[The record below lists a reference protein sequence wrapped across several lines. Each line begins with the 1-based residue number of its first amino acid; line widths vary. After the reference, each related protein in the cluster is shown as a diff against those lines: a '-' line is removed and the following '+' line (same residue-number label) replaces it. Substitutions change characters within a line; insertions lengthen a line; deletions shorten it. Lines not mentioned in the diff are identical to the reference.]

1 MSTAAMTH
9 VFLARQPIL
18 DRDQSVEGYEL
29 LYPHGQAQQ
38 APVDDRAQATA
49 RVALNALTEIGLENL
64 VGQSRAWLNV
74 APEFLSPDL
83 VRNLPPDRVVL
94 ELNAA
99 TFANR
104 SVYGLIGEL
113 RKAGYSLALAH
124 FRDTPELEPLL
135 SMVHYVKLDMVAL
148 GPRELARHSFKLRPY
163 ELTLVAEKIESYDD
177 FRLAKAAGADLFQ
190 GYFFCRPHLVGARA
204 ILPTRTALMQ
214 LAAAMQDPHVEL
226 EELERL
232 ISADVGL
239 SYRLLR
245 YINSAYFN
253 LRGRISS
260 IRQAVTLLGIEPL
273 RRWATLS
280 IFAELSDKPRELFV
294 TALIRAHFCEQ
305 AGGPEDGT
313 RSELFTLGLFSVID
327 ALNDAPMY
335 TALQS
340 LPLTPSMRDALIE
353 HSGPGR
359 LLECV
364 TAIENGDFDQ
374 ASKILPDSSA
384 YYLDSVAWSQDATKR
399 LIG

>member
-9 VFLARQPIL
+9 AFLARQPIL
-18 DRDQSVEGYEL
+18 DTEQSVEGYEL
-29 LYPHGQAQQ
+29 LYPDGHAEQTPA
-38 APVDDRAQATA
+38 DDHAQATA
-49 RVALNALTEIGLENL
+49 RVALNALSEIGLDNL

-74 APEFLSPDL
+74 GPEFLSANL

-94 ELNAA
+94 EVSAP
-99 TFANR
+99 TFAHR
-104 SVYGLIGEL
+104 SMHGLLGEL
-113 RKAGYSLALAH
+113 RKAGYSLALTE

-135 SMVHYVKLDMVAL
+135 TMVHYVKLDMVAL

-204 ILPTRTALMQ
+204 ILPSRIALMQ

-260 IRQAVTLLGIEPL
+260 IKQAVTLLGIEPL

-305 AGGPEDGT
+305 AGGTEDGAP
-313 RSELFTLGLFSVID
+313 SELFTLGLFSVID
-327 ALNDAPMY
+327 ALNDTPMH
-335 TALQS
+335 TALQT

-364 TAIENGDFDQ
+364 TAIENGDFEQ
-374 ASKILPDSSA
+374 ANEILPDSSA